1 MGEWFLSST
10 ILLVLVLTIR
20 VVTKRWLPA
29 TVRYLLWSVVA
40 LRLLFPFFY
49 PSDVLQIADV
59 SEANKPTRISL
70 ALPDEMRQAV
80 SEIEKEE
87 ASSEFVPEKE
97 IIKPAAKEQTET
109 TLPFLWKRLICILWL
124 FGVALFLAR
133 IVWVNVRLYGV
144 LCQKRKRLCYP
155 NVPIPVYLVEELPTP
170 FLFGFFRPAIYLN
183 QFSMKPEDERYILC
197 HELTHYR
204 HKDHIWAVIRALCVA
219 IHWFHPLVWLAAAC
233 SKRDAELACDEGTIR
248 MLGGEQAVSYGEV
261 LLRMSERMGERKRS
275 RQNQMI
281 ISTETAFGETELK
294 ERIVRIKNRNKKSIL
309 LGSAVLL
316 MVLTAVLLLFAK
328 DQIVE
333 PLHPEEILLSDKD
346 GYAMDGIRLGDS
358 YIKVKKRLEKT
369 PQLQERV
376 RLEEYESDYQDEKVI
391 VSMVDFRCW
400 AELEGMYSGGVHYTY
415 LDRRFFGG
423 KYELCFEDYGKAVEY
438 LQVLDQI
445 LSERAAVVRRTRPG
459 EERYSCNDSRD
470 SVSVHTLGNGEY
482 LYQYWGKD
490 NDNIEVIVRKE
501 NIVIYG
507 EGVMWDAGS
516 FYIIYEAAKWD
527 YWAWYSKLKASFSEA
542 DGSLEKARSP
552 VLRYEEINMRYLDK
566 EEQDNYL
573 FSPKCRFLV
582 QIDSDSWAET
592 GIEDLLRYMETIPT
606 STKWEIG
613 LNDQD
618 EIEWMREK
626 KQP

>member
-1 MGEWFLSST
+1 MAEWFLSST

-59 SEANKPTRISL
+59 SEANEPTRISL

-80 SEIEKEE
+80 SGIEKE
-87 ASSEFVPEKE
+87 AVSSEFVPEKE
-97 IIKPAAKEQTET
+97 IIKPVAKEQTET
-109 TLPFLWKRLICILWL
+109 TLPFLWERLICLLWL

-233 SKRDAELACDEGTIR
+233 SKKDAELSCDEGTIR

-261 LLRMSERMGERKRS
+261 LLRMSERMGEQKRS

-369 PQLQERV
+369 PQLQGEWV
-376 RLEEYESDYQDEKVI
+376 RIEEYEKIGRASC
-391 VSMVDFRCW
+391 R
-400 AELEGMYSGGVHYTY
+400 
-415 LDRRFFGG
+415 
-423 KYELCFEDYGKAVEY
+423 
-438 LQVLDQI
+438 
-445 LSERAAVVRRTRPG
+445 ERV
-459 EERYSCNDSRD
+459 
-470 SVSVHTLGNGEY
+470 
-482 LYQYWGKD
+482 
-490 NDNIEVIVRKE
+490 
-501 NIVIYG
+501 
-507 EGVMWDAGS
+507 
-516 FYIIYEAAKWD
+516 
-527 YWAWYSKLKASFSEA
+527 
-542 DGSLEKARSP
+542 
-552 VLRYEEINMRYLDK
+552 
-566 EEQDNYL
+566 
-573 FSPKCRFLV
+573 
-582 QIDSDSWAET
+582 
-592 GIEDLLRYMETIPT
+592 
-606 STKWEIG
+606 
-613 LNDQD
+613 
-618 EIEWMREK
+618 
-626 KQP
+626 